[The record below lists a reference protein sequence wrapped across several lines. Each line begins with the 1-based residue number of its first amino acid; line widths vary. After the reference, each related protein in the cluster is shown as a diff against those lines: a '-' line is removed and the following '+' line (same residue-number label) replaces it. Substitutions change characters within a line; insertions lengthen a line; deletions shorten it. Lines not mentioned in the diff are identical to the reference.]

1 MVVGALL
8 TTTPYPLLP
17 SRRRRIHAVFSKI
30 KIRFFNG
37 SCAGSSV
44 LAQTWVITYLA
55 IDCPCHLRPLHRQ
68 TASRR
73 RPHQASG
80 LSPLW
85 PRQALRPLHRQTA
98 SRRRPHQASGLS
110 PLWPRQASL
119 RRHRR
124 QEFLHHHHLVRC
136 LHHHH
141 HLVRCLHLHH
151 LRPEQR
157 RRLSSTLMCPVS
169 LPRGLLPRRSPWP
182 WAAARRTLSGA
193 AVCWTART
201 ACCGKSAAE
210 STPISPASAVVPRCT
225 RARWYGR
232 TALCRRLSKKSQ
244 SRSTHLRVAAA
255 GFLTAFRKSQA

>member
-17 SRRRRIHAVFSKI
+17 SRRRRIHAVFSKR
-30 KIRFFNG
+30 KIRLFNG

-55 IDCPCHLRPLHRQ
+55 IDCPCH
-68 TASRR
+68 
-73 RPHQASG
+73 
-80 LSPLW
+80 
-85 PRQALRPLHRQTA
+85 LRPLHRQTA

-201 ACCGKSAAE
+201 ACCGKSTAE